1 MAITKLSNSGI
12 ATGGVLKYDSML
24 AGNPAFSPNVFES
37 ITTLT
42 ASSGTVASFDFTSI
56 PSTYKHLQLRGIVR
70 ATDGNDMPWVRIN
83 NSSTS
88 SDYMWHNL
96 VGNGQSLSAGNG
108 VGQGDTYFRFRPMA
122 NTNSPANSYAGFVMD
137 ILDYANTSKI
147 KAIKIRG
154 GHTHNL
160 LHGTQSNPAFIGIS
174 SGAYFQTSAI
184 NRITF
189 ITSAN
194 YAQYSSIALYGIR
207 EV

>member
-1 MAITKLSNSGI
+1 M
-12 ATGGVLKYDSML
+12 
-24 AGNPAFSPNVFES
+24 SPLTELIGSAKAYGWGSFAAVGAFES
-37 ITTLT
+37 IATVNL
-42 ASSGTVASFDFTSI
+42 SSAQAVIDFDSI
-56 PSTYKHLQLRGIVR
+56 PQTYAHLQLRGILR
-70 ATDGNDMPWVRIN
+70 ATDTNDMPRVRIN

-88 SDYMWHNL
+88 SNYMWHNL
-96 VGNGQSLSAGNG
+96 VGNGQTVSSGNG

-160 LHGTQSNPAFIGIS
+160 LHGTQSNPAFIGIG

-189 ITSAN
+189 LTSAN
-194 YAQYSSIALYGIR
+194 YAQYSSIALYGIK